1 MAIVCAKKTKN
12 KNSLYLLPQSGI
24 SLLSAFMTMEDI
36 VMVTGMAS
44 KYEEWGARVRMGAS
58 AGNALRPFTVIQW
71 KPPANHMT
79 RMMIFR
85 MMSTNLEG
93 RRRADLRMRSELFT
107 PGLIVHIKKVL
118 TFSRGTGVRRWS
130 LSGRLRPGRQKAKP
144 AASWKQLWT
153 DGWGTVWPS
162 SKRSERQKERAE
174 GIKHTSEYAL
184 SSWQITAS
192 VWQQLLTRLARND
205 VASSFVHVWFH

>member
-1 MAIVCAKKTKN
+1 
-12 KNSLYLLPQSGI
+12 
-24 SLLSAFMTMEDI
+24 MTMEDI

-58 AGNALRPFTVIQW
+58 AGSARRPFTVIQW

-93 RRRADLRMRSELFT
+93 GRCADWRRRSELSHQDQ
-107 PGLIVHIKKVL
+107 PKKVL
-118 TFSRGTGVRRWS
+118 TFSRGTGVRQWS
-130 LSGRLRPGRQKAKP
+130 LSGRLWPGRRKAKP

-153 DGWGTVWPS
+153 DGWGTVWLS
-162 SKRSERQKERAE
+162 SKRSERQKERAG

-192 VWQQLLTRLARND
+192 VWQQRPTHFAWDD
-205 VASSFVHVWFH
+205 VTSSFVYVWFH